1 MDFHKEV
8 GSFLTR
14 WEWLGDYAFFQADV
28 FEWGKKENI
37 DIWRFLD
44 AICCRVLFNF
54 EGKLLQNFLHFH
66 KRNKESVAPW
76 IVEGAE
82 TFFHSTTFWLRSFIP
97 HSNLSTLRVLLLLY
111 KLSKTWFNKLERTNV
126 NLRNAGPWLMS
137 RFIDLWPGK
146 GGLLMLVP
154 HLLEIVFNSD
164 QSCLHGRIALIKK
177 GNIRSEFEFGNH
189 SCVPQLGRTRMWHRR
204 GLI

>member
-14 WEWLGDYAFFQADV
+14 WEWLGDYAFFPADV
-28 FEWGKKENI
+28 FGWGKKENI

-66 KRNKESVAPW
+66 RRNKESVAPLNC
-76 IVEGAE
+76 GGGG
-82 TFFHSTTFWLRSFIP
+82 
-97 HSNLSTLRVLLLLY
+97 NVLPLHHILTEELY
-111 KLSKTWFNKLERTNV
+111 TPFQPKHITRIAVKLSKTWFNKLERTNV

-177 GNIRSEFEFGNH
+177 GIIRSEFEFGNH